1 MTDRSTMGR
10 RNRSRGNAFERETAK
25 KHGGR
30 RTGMFG
36 GPDDVTVEDRYKIQT
51 KVGKMF
57 SEKFWR
63 WLKAMKVNADQIAY
77 LVIGDAPGPG
87 TPRRTV
93 VIMDE
98 RDWLSLKE
106 QLDGSTESSEEAT
119 RGVSDDSSVGK
130 NVQRSSRNVHQRVR
144 KLQDRRRRTA
154 DQRSSGSDRSAS
166 RRGSTKDRRG
176 I

>member
-25 KHGGR
+25 KHGGK

-36 GPDDVTVEDRYKIQT
+36 GPDDVTVEDQFKIQT

-87 TPRRTV
+87 TPRRVV
-93 VIMDE
+93 VIIDE
-98 RDWLSLKE
+98 RDWLVVKE
-106 QLDGSTESSEEAT
+106 KAYGSIEASEE
-119 RGVSDDSSVGK
+119 GSGGSSDHSSVGTD
-130 NVQRSSRNVHQRVR
+130 VQRSARKFPKRVR
-144 KLQDRRRRTA
+144 KFQDRGVRSEG
-154 DQRSSGSDRSAS
+154 QRSSGSGRSAS

-176 I
+176 L

>member
-36 GPDDVTVEDRYKIQT
+36 GPDDVTVDEQFKIQT

-87 TPRRTV
+87 TPRRVV
-93 VIMDE
+93 VIIDE
-98 RDWLSLKE
+98 RDWLVVKE
-106 QLDGSTESSEEAT
+106 KAYGSIEAE
-119 RGVSDDSSVGK
+119 GQGSGSGADDSAVGT
-130 NVQRSSRNVHQRVR
+130 NVQRRSRKLPQRVR
-144 KLQDRRRRTA
+144 KLQNRGLGTKDQRSGGSGRSARRRRGA
-154 DQRSSGSDRSAS
+154 QDR
-166 RRGSTKDRRG
+166 
-176 I
+176 

>member
-1 MTDRSTMGR
+1 MTDLSTRGR

-25 KHGGR
+25 KHGGK

-36 GPDDVTVEDRYKIQT
+36 GPDDVTVEDLFKIQT

-63 WLKAMKVNADQIAY
+63 WIKAMKVNADQIAY

-87 TPRRTV
+87 TPRRVV

-98 RDWLSLKE
+98 RDWLVVKE
-106 QLDGSTESSEEAT
+106 KAYGSIEGTTQGSGSIA
-119 RGVSDDSSVGK
+119 DDSSVGTD
-130 NVQRSSRNVHQRVR
+130 VQRSARKLPKRVR
-144 KLQDRRRRTA
+144 KLQDRR
-154 DQRSSGSDRSAS
+154 G
-166 RRGSTKDRRG
+166 
-176 I
+176 

>member
-1 MTDRSTMGR
+1 MTDKATMGR

-36 GPDDVTVEDRYKIQT
+36 GPDDVTVEDKYKIQT

-63 WLKAMKVNADQIAY
+63 WLKAIKVNADQVAY

-87 TPRRTV
+87 TPRRVV

-98 RDWLSLKE
+98 RDWISLKE
-106 QLDGSTESSEEAT
+106 RLDGSTEGSEEAT
-119 RGVSDDSSVGK
+119 GGGTDDSAVGED
-130 NVQRSSRNVHQRVR
+130 VQRSRRNIPQRVR
-144 KLQDRRRRTA
+144 KLQNRGWRTK
-154 DQRSSGSDRSAS
+154 DQRASRSDRSARS
-166 RRGSTKDRRG
+166 RRRPEDRRG

>member
-36 GPDDVTVEDRYKIQT
+36 GPDDVTVEDQFKIQT

-87 TPRRTV
+87 TPRRVV
-93 VIMDE
+93 VIIDE
-98 RDWLSLKE
+98 RDWLVVKE
-106 QLDGSTESSEEAT
+106 KAYGSIEASQEEQGSGA
-119 RGVSDDSSVGK
+119 GDSAVGK
-130 NVQRSSRNVHQRVR
+130 DVQRRARKLPQRVR
-144 KLQDRRRRTA
+144 KFQDRGVRSEDQRASRPGRSARRRRGA
-154 DQRSSGSDRSAS
+154 
-166 RRGSTKDRRG
+166 
-176 I
+176 

>member
-36 GPDDVTVEDRYKIQT
+36 GPDDVAIDDQFKVQT

-87 TPRRTV
+87 TPRRVV
-93 VIMDE
+93 VIIDE
-98 RDWLSLKE
+98 RDWLVVKE
-106 QLDGSTESSEEAT
+106 KAYGSIEAE
-119 RGVSDDSSVGK
+119 GEGSGGSPDDSAVGTD
-130 NVQRSSRNVHQRVR
+130 VQRRARKLHQRVR
-144 KLQDRRRRTA
+144 KLESRKFRSK
-154 DQRSSGSDRSAS
+154 DQRSSGSGRGAS
-166 RRGSTKDRRG
+166 RRGGAQDRRG
-176 I
+176 R

>member
-36 GPDDVTVEDRYKIQT
+36 GPDDVAIEDQFKIQT

-87 TPRRTV
+87 TPRRVV
-93 VIMDE
+93 VIIDE
-98 RDWLSLKE
+98 RDWLVVKE
-106 QLDGSTESSEEAT
+106 KAYGGIEAEGEGSGGS
-119 RGVSDDSSVGK
+119 VDDSPVGK
-130 NVQRSSRNVHQRVR
+130 DVQRSSRKLPKRVR
-144 KLQDRRRRTA
+144 KLQGRGWGSK
-154 DQRSSGSDRSAS
+154 DQRSGRSGRSAS
-166 RRGSTKDRRG
+166 RRRGAEDRRG
-176 I
+176 R